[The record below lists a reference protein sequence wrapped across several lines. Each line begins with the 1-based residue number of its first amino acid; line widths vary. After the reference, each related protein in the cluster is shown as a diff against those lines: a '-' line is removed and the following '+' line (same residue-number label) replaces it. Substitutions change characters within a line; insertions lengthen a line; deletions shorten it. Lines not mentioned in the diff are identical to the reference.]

1 MLMLGVEEDVECFGT
16 RTGVTCK
23 VVVPVIE
30 RCPKDMVCKCTSV
43 LMTVHRLAEAI
54 SAGQFLKLLI

>member
-16 RTGVTCK
+16 RTGVTCN

-30 RCPKDMVCKCTSV
+30 RCPKDMFCRCTSV

-54 SAGQFLKLLI
+54 SQVNFS